1 MKKRKIKNS
10 GYSEGGAS
18 HRKTTLAAY
27 NPIKASPQSDVDANL
42 NTLRSR
48 SYDLFCNSPVGAAA
62 INRSRTN
69 VIGAGLKV
77 SPKIDYVTLGLT
89 AEEAKDWQRKTF
101 REFELWA
108 KTKSCDL
115 YRKNNFYDMQDIAYL
130 GYLIDGS
137 AWEYEENT
145 KDKEPEPP
153 KPTFEELKERKLNEV
168 NYWTAQKITGG
179 FTSSASGQP
188 VTYDSDKD
196 TQLTMQGICI
206 NVNTP
211 LFAEKYPNGCP
222 VRGYAAGKETK
233 DVFMLNANQ
242 VLQWQADL
250 SIHIGT
256 CKQEGWLK
264 QAEVESCNTEA
275 ELKKIVLD

>member
-1 MKKRKIKNS
+1 MLIYLFDPQTKEYIGVQDALTDPLESMLQGKEIFLLPADATFIEPLPNKPNYKIKWN
-10 GYSEGGAS
+10 
-18 HRKTTLAAY
+18 
-27 NPIKASPQSDVDANL
+27 
-42 NTLRSR
+42 
-48 SYDLFCNSPVGAAA
+48 
-62 INRSRTN
+62 
-69 VIGAGLKV
+69 
-77 SPKIDYVTLGLT
+77 
-89 AEEAKDWQRKTF
+89 
-101 REFELWA
+101 
-108 KTKSCDL
+108 
-115 YRKNNFYDMQDIAYL
+115 
-130 GYLIDGS
+130 GS

>member
-1 MKKRKIKNS
+1 MLIYLFDPQTKEYIGVQDALTDPLESMLQGKEIFLLPADATFIEPLPNKPNYKIKWN
-10 GYSEGGAS
+10 
-18 HRKTTLAAY
+18 
-27 NPIKASPQSDVDANL
+27 
-42 NTLRSR
+42 
-48 SYDLFCNSPVGAAA
+48 
-62 INRSRTN
+62 
-69 VIGAGLKV
+69 
-77 SPKIDYVTLGLT
+77 
-89 AEEAKDWQRKTF
+89 
-101 REFELWA
+101 
-108 KTKSCDL
+108 
-115 YRKNNFYDMQDIAYL
+115 
-130 GYLIDGS
+130 GS

-256 CKQEGWLK
+256 CKHEGWLK

>member
-1 MKKRKIKNS
+1 METKNVYRYDEKNHFEHKIVLDDTDRSPSGSWNIPSYCTEVEPPTAKDGFKIKWN
-10 GYSEGGAS
+10 
-18 HRKTTLAAY
+18 
-27 NPIKASPQSDVDANL
+27 
-42 NTLRSR
+42 
-48 SYDLFCNSPVGAAA
+48 
-62 INRSRTN
+62 
-69 VIGAGLKV
+69 
-77 SPKIDYVTLGLT
+77 
-89 AEEAKDWQRKTF
+89 
-101 REFELWA
+101 
-108 KTKSCDL
+108 
-115 YRKNNFYDMQDIAYL
+115 
-130 GYLIDGS
+130 GS
-137 AWEYEENT
+137 NWEYEKESE
-145 KDKEPEPP
+145 EPEPP
-153 KPTFEELKERKLNEV
+153 KPTLDELKERKLNEV